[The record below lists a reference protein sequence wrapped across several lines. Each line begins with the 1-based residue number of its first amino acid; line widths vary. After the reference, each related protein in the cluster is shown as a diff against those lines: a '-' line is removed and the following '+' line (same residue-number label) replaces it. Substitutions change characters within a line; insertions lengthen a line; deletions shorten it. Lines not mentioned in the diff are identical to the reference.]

1 ISLKKEH
8 QGRTIKEKKTYNSRD
23 SPVVSHLTTSP
34 PVEDLTC
41 GERTGS
47 SARFRRWSYVKE
59 K

>member
-1 ISLKKEH
+1 MAKKNEIAK
-8 QGRTIKEKKTYNSRD
+8 TKTYNSGD

-47 SARFRRWSYVKE
+47 SARFRRWSYVPERQK
-59 K
+59 